1 LRRAA
6 KLAASIP
13 ETQSSVGTALKE
25 FDAALPHLKRM
36 RDIAEHIDEYAVD
49 QGRQRSVVR
58 QSLEVSSM
66 SDHGSTLEWLGGRLN
81 SHEALQASQRLFEVI
96 KEASRAFP
104 PRA

>member
-13 ETQSSVGTALKE
+13 EVQPRLSAALTE

-36 RDIAEHIDEYAVD
+36 RDVAEHIDDYAVD
-49 QGRQRSVVR
+49 RGRESSIAR

-66 SDHGSTLEWLGGRLN
+66 SENGSALGWLGVELN
-81 SHEALQASQRLFEVI
+81 SHEVLKASQRLFEAI
-96 KEASRAFP
+96 KEASTVFTSRA
-104 PRA
+104 